1 VATAVFNKYFVQV
14 FFFFN
19 AIATKLKI
27 YMSPI
32 RSALQIGE
40 EHGQIGESKEIGDVV
55 LQRVE
60 DSD

>member
-1 VATAVFNKYFVQV
+1 MPLPPNSRYEP
-14 FFFFN
+14 
-19 AIATKLKI
+19 
-27 YMSPI
+27 Y
-32 RSALQIGE
+32 SALQIGE